1 MTETP
6 APATTPTEDQEAA
19 AARARLETWNR
30 DALAQENEAAMQAA
44 QEHLQRRVV
53 ALNVEVRHRDH
64 RIAELEREVASLQ
77 DALTQASLPSS
88 GDQDG

>member
-6 APATTPTEDQEAA
+6 APATTPTEDQEA

-30 DALAQENEAAMQAA
+30 DALAQENEAAMMAA